1 MYSII
6 KSILFSLDAELAHN
20 ITLKLSSF
28 IINTPLSFLLKQ
40 KRITKSYELM
50 GLKFPNKIGLAAGM
64 DKNAECLEV
73 WDALGF
79 GFIEVGTVTPK
90 PQEGN
95 PKPRLFRLKN
105 KNAIINRMGFNNH
118 GVDSLVCNLEKSY
131 FSGILGINIG
141 KNKDTPEENA
151 ADDYIICLKKVYKY
165 ADFITVNISS
175 PNTPDLRKLQ
185 FGEAL
190 ESLLSKLNSEKKKL
204 IKEYNKTVPMLV
216 KIAPD
221 LSEEEVISLSKSFI
235 KHDIDGVIATNTT
248 NSREKVKS
256 EENSNETGGL
266 SGKPLE
272 EASNIVI
279 KILRENLPENFP
291 IIGVGGVMDKESGS
305 AKITAGANLVQI
317 YTGLI
322 YQGPSLIKELACE
335 LQN

>member
-1 MYSII
+1 MYLLA
-6 KSILFSLDAELAHN
+6 KTFLFSLDAELAHN
-20 ITLKLSSF
+20 LTLKLSKF
-28 IINTPLSFLLKQ
+28 IVRSPLSFFVKQ
-40 KRITKSYELM
+40 KRVNKPFKLL
-50 GLKFPNKIGLAAGM
+50 GLEFPNKVGLAAGM

-90 PQEGN
+90 AQVGN

-118 GVDSLVCNLEKSY
+118 GVDNLISNLEKSK

-141 KNKDTPEENA
+141 KNKTTPEEKA
-151 ADDYIICLKKVYKY
+151 ADDYIFCLRKVYKY
-165 ADFITVNISS
+165 ADFITINISS

-190 ESLLSKLNSEKKKL
+190 DNLLSELNNEKD
-204 IKEYNKTVPMLV
+204 NLV

-221 LSEEEVISLSKSFI
+221 LTQDEVISLTKSFI
-235 KHDIDGVIATNTT
+235 KYNINGVIATNTT
-248 NSREKVKS
+248 NSREKVVG
-256 EENSNETGGL
+256 EENANETGGL

-272 EASNIVI
+272 DASNIVI
-279 KILRENLPENFP
+279 KTLRENLPENFP
-291 IIGVGGVMDKESGS
+291 IIGVGGIMDSESGK
-305 AKITAGANLVQI
+305 AKLEAGANLVQI

-322 YQGPSLIKELACE
+322 YKGPELVGHLANK